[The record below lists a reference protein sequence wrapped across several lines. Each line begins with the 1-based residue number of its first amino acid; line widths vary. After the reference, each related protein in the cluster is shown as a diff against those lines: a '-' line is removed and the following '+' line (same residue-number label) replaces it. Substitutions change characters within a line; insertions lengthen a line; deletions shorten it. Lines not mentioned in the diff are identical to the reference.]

1 MLRRKRPEPAPEPV
15 PESLLPDEPVQLDWD
30 ADSSDETARNP
41 ADYEPRPSR
50 VRVHVADEDS
60 GEEIDLETWRAYAG
74 SVFQA
79 EGVVGPGESTLL
91 FVSSDAMALLN
102 KIHMGHDGPTDVLSF
117 PIDGDDH
124 IMGVDVRLVGD
135 IVICP
140 AVARANAA
148 THAGTFENELALLI
162 THGVLHL
169 LGHDH
174 AEREERD
181 RMWEREKALLGEF
194 WGDLP
199 AGAWKQD
206 E

>member
-1 MLRRKRPEPAPEPV
+1 MLPE
-15 PESLLPDEPVQLDWD
+15 ESLALGWEVDETDEPTRDP
-30 ADSSDETARNP
+30 S
-41 ADYEPRPSR
+41 DYEPRPPR

-60 GEEIDLETWRAYAG
+60 GEELDLETWRAYAG

-79 EGVVGPGESTLL
+79 EGVRGPGESTLL

-102 KIHMGHDGPTDVLSF
+102 RIHMGHDGPTDVLSF

-124 IMGVDVRLVGD
+124 LMGIDVRLVGD

-140 AVARANAA
+140 AVARTNSA

-181 RMWEREKALLGEF
+181 VMWQREQALLGEF
-194 WGDLP
+194 WGELP